1 MYRAWDDRLRVWRA
15 AKVLLPEFARKK
27 KLRKRFEREAHT
39 MARLEHPNLVR
50 VVDVGTSGSLPFIVM
65 ELVPCGTLMQ
75 WVDRNGP
82 MPEAVAVDAMIQV
95 AEGLQAVHDNGV
107 VHRDIKPHNVL
118 INEQGVCKIT
128 DFGIAQESEEGL
140 TRAGSVMG
148 TMGYMAPEQRN
159 DAAAVDRRAD
169 VYGFGATMWKLITG
183 RPLRDLFMYTED
195 DGIMEGIDEG
205 LGEVLRAC
213 LSYAREDRPGAMSE
227 VIEALRSVR
236 ETLPDVP
243 ASTPAL
249 PLLGLVESMEATSD
263 TFAEIGPAFTL
274 SGLSSN
280 SEIDEASTRSSE
292 VPKSLPGLPY
302 GLPQRL
308 DGPAEIGESTPSWL
322 VEDDHT
328 TDEVIGGAGFDIR
341 PDDAFVLADAM
352 APAAAEDLAA
362 TTYYESTSQ
371 DAPAYLLD
379 EDTEEEPGEAL
390 ITTPA
395 STVRQDVPPASE
407 ARPPA
412 AEPGPSVPV
421 GLLLAVG
428 LPAVFVFVLMVGGLL
443 FWSRS
448 VVLDAAVV
456 AQDGSQRFYA
466 TLDSERNVAT
476 DLVRFDRDAKG
487 LEGLFLDYLDHPREP
502 ERWERAMTFIREL
515 RVYSVATAGEDSAQ
529 AKQVQ
534 DRVSRLLSAHD
545 AAVAGRRGWLDAS
558 SSFPG
563 VIAAGIG
570 LAPSAP
576 YDPKALEV
584 R

>member
-27 KLRKRFEREAHT
+27 KLRRRFEREAHT

-82 MPEAVAVDAMIQV
+82 MPEAVAVDAMVQV
-95 AEGLQAVHDNGV
+95 AEGLQTVHDNGV

-159 DAAAVDRRAD
+159 DAAGVDRRAD

-195 DGIMEGIDEG
+195 ESIMEGIDEG
-205 LGEVLRAC
+205 LAEVLMAC
-213 LSYAREDRPGAMSE
+213 LSYARDDRPEAMTE
-227 VIEALRSVR
+227 VIDALRAVR
-236 ETLPDVP
+236 ETLPEVP
-243 ASTPAL
+243 GTTPPL
-249 PLLGLVESMEATSD
+249 PLMGLVESMEATSD

-274 SGLSSN
+274 SDLSSN
-280 SEIDEASTRSSE
+280 SEVDEGSTGSSE
-292 VPKSLPGLPY
+292 APKSLPGLPY
-302 GLPQRL
+302 GLPRRL
-308 DGPAEIGESTPSWL
+308 DGPTEVAESTPSWL

-328 TDEVIGGAGFDIR
+328 TDEVIGGGGFDIR
-341 PDDAFVLADAM
+341 PDDGFVLDDAV
-352 APAAAEDLAA
+352 APPAEEELAA
-362 TTYYESTSQ
+362 RTYYEAMSQ
-371 DAPAYLLD
+371 EAPAYLLD
-379 EDTEEEPGEAL
+379 EDTDEEPGEQL
-390 ITTPA
+390 ISTPA
-395 STVRQDVPPASE
+395 PVVRGDAAPA
-407 ARPPA
+407 PLPA
-412 AEPGPSVPV
+412 AELGSPLPV
-421 GLLLAVG
+421 GLLLKVG
-428 LPAVFVFVLMVGGLL
+428 LVAVFVFVSLLGGLL

-448 VVLDAAVV
+448 VVLEAAVV
-456 AQDGSQRFYA
+456 AQDSSQRFYA

-476 DLVRFDRDAKG
+476 ELVHFDRNAKG

-502 ERWERAMTFIREL
+502 ERWERAMTFIQEL
-515 RVYSVATAGEDSAQ
+515 NVYAVAAAGEDSAQ

-534 DRVSRLLSAHD
+534 DRVSRLMSARER
-545 AAVAGRRGWLDAS
+545 AVTGRRAWLDAG

-584 R
+584 Q